1 MKPVRVRRG
10 PHYREIQM
18 RIITILTALFITF
31 SLASQAQEKKAPEKL
46 VFQSKMGNVTYDHA
60 KHAERAKGDCK
71 VCHDKLWPQ
80 DAKAPLNFKA
90 AMHKA
95 AEKGKTSCAAC
106 HVGGGT
112 AFVSTGNC
120 AKCHVKGAK

>member
-1 MKPVRVRRG
+1 MKPAHARRG

-18 RIITILTALFITF
+18 RIITILAALFIAF
-31 SLASQAQEKKAPEKL
+31 SFTGLAEEKKAADKL
-46 VFQSKMGNVTYDHA
+46 VFQAKMGNVTFDHA
-60 KHAERAKGDCK
+60 KHTERAKGDCK

-90 AMHKA
+90 GMHKV
-95 AEKGKTSCAAC
+95 AEKGKTSCATC
-106 HVGGGT
+106 HVAGG
-112 AFVSTGNC
+112 ASFVSTGNC